1 MDLVRED
8 MGHVAAREATLRTR
22 VEHESTRIGNMHQRS
37 PACSRTPRP
46 CACMGTFYYMNQ
58 KHVVPEMC
66 AVVFVRDRKRHAIA
80 SLNTGSLCCSEWILP
95 NRTTESCAYISRSVY
110 SYLWCWCLRWGIWV
124 SGRSD
129 QSFCADTDIF
139 FPQPFRP
146 FSRRFRIVY
155 RITPCVI
162 RARRGHASLTPRP
175 GDAPFAARARLGTHV
190 PAAHA
195 FPQQRRQTGRHHL
208 LSVE

>member
-1 MDLVRED
+1 MRASRTSSLDRPPFSPRTTSSRRHLRRRPRRRPRPPSSSSSSSSWT
-8 MGHVAAREATLRTR
+8 GARCCGGSSVAAA
-22 VEHESTRIGNMHQRS
+22 SGG
-37 PACSRTPRP
+37 

-58 KHVVPEMC
+58 KHVVPES

-146 FSRRFRIVY
+146 FSRRLRIV
-155 RITPCVI
+155 PLSESDL
-162 RARRGHASLTPRP
+162 RGCHEA
-175 GDAPFAARARLGTHV
+175 V
-190 PAAHA
+190 M
-195 FPQQRRQTGRHHL
+195 
-208 LSVE
+208 